1 MEDSSSQTGELE
13 KPPSVSPHLES
24 RPHSPVASLA
34 PQTSQEAIDLST
46 SATGEDVSIDASVE
60 PEKDTSVSS
69 GSAMDES
76 IDSGRSMSIDQPTM
90 YQPPAPDNAV
100 SEVSQAPKPLV
111 SREASP
117 TATENKLDSLPERP
131 PSLGGTGTPVEAPPT
146 DTRQGLEGEVH
157 PSRESSVVS
166 EVYEPPEPEPHL
178 DSADT
183 AYTPPFSPAPP
194 DRVEVEEAAMPS
206 LPPPQPDEA
215 LTAQAQEPKPEEGL
229 QLGVL
234 EVPRM
239 DLCS

>member
-1 MEDSSSQTGELE
+1 
-13 KPPSVSPHLES
+13 
-24 RPHSPVASLA
+24 
-34 PQTSQEAIDLST
+34 
-46 SATGEDVSIDASVE
+46 
-60 PEKDTSVSS
+60 
-69 GSAMDES
+69 MDES